1 MIYKCIVVYENTR
14 SRVQW
19 KHYLMS
25 MYVTL
30 NFKESSF
37 NVANLDINNSSSSE
51 AKFSIVIEF
60 DQIMSILHENEV
72 VIPIK
77 S

>member
-1 MIYKCIVVYENTR
+1 
-14 SRVQW
+14 
-19 KHYLMS
+19 MS